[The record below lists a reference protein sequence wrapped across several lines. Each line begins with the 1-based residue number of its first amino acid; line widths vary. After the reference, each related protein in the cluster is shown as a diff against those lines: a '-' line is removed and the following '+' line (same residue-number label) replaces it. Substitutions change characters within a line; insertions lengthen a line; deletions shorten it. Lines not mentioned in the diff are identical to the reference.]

1 MSLGI
6 SLCLELLEVDD
17 ETFVLSM
24 ADEAVLVVG
33 LHLED
38 EATAVDL
45 YEGAVAPDLHAHW
58 SGGGVCHID
67 ECADGA
73 FAFLE
78 ERGDAL
84 AAGLLDEGD
93 HHRGGEDVSQATAH
107 MGCGELGGNDAL
119 EMSFDACGNHK
130 ILN

>member
-1 MSLGI
+1 MSLGV

-45 YEGAVAPDLHAHW
+45 YEGAV
-58 SGGGVCHID
+58 
-67 ECADGA
+67 ADGA

-130 ILN
+130 I